1 MGQFSKALDDSG
13 IGNSLKKTISKLV
26 GSIVST
32 VADQGKKNNYVF
44 NRQLQELIEKG
55 MPDIIENRDNRNP
68 DTRSELSKISS
79 FI

>member
-32 VADQGKKNNYVF
+32 VADQGKK
-44 NRQLQELIEKG
+44 
-55 MPDIIENRDNRNP
+55 IIMSSTDSYKNF
-68 DTRSELSKISS
+68 LKKVCQISLR
-79 FI
+79 IGTIGILTQDLN

>member
-32 VADQGKKNNYVF
+32 VADQGKK
-44 NRQLQELIEKG
+44 
-55 MPDIIENRDNRNP
+55 IIM
-68 DTRSELSKISS
+68 SS
-79 FI
+79 TDSYKN

>member
-32 VADQGKKNNYVF
+32 VADQGKK
-44 NRQLQELIEKG
+44 K
-55 MPDIIENRDNRNP
+55 
-68 DTRSELSKISS
+68 
-79 FI
+79 

>member
-32 VADQGKKNNYVF
+32 VADQGKK
-44 NRQLQELIEKG
+44 
-55 MPDIIENRDNRNP
+55 IIMSSTDSYKN
-68 DTRSELSKISS
+68 LLKKVCQISLR
-79 FI
+79 IGTIGILTQDLN

>member
-32 VADQGKKNNYVF
+32 VADQGKK
-44 NRQLQELIEKG
+44 K
-55 MPDIIENRDNRNP
+55 IIMSSTDSYKN
-68 DTRSELSKISS
+68 LLKKVCQISLR
-79 FI
+79 IGTIGILTQDLN